1 MPQRNVLVIGSG
13 PIIIGQAAEFDY
25 AGVQACRALRE
36 EGHRVVLVNSNPATI
51 MTDPEVADAVYLE
64 PLTVASI
71 EAIIQRERPDALLPT
86 LGGQTGLNLA
96 VELHEAGVLEKYDI
110 ELLGTPVET
119 IKLAED
125 RELFKEKM
133 IAIGEPVPESSIVTG
148 IEGGLAF
155 AAIHDYPLV
164 VRPAYTLGGTGGGIV
179 YNEQQLRETLESGL
193 AASMIHQ
200 VLLETSLLGWKEVE
214 YEVLRD
220 RANNCIIV
228 CNMENIDPV
237 GVHTGDSIVVAPSQT
252 LSDLE
257 YQMLRTSSLNV
268 IRALNVQGGCNIQFA
283 LHPKRSEYRIIE
295 VNPRVSRSS
304 ALASKATGYP
314 IAKISTRIALGQ
326 TLDQIPNPVTGVTK
340 AAYEPTLDY
349 VVVKF
354 PRWPFD
360 KFPLADVR
368 LGTQMKSTGEAMGI
382 GRTFAAALMKSIRG
396 LDLKRESLTGSDL
409 SAWSDEE
416 LEDVIAKPNHE
427 RLFAVAEALRR
438 GWLME
443 HICALSFIDP
453 FWLWELKELVDLE
466 ERLRTGP
473 AQGDVEHAIACGYS
487 TLGIQALCHPEPLEG
502 SRPSPVLDKL
512 ELTSA
517 SFRKSVGFRMVDTAA
532 AEFPAKSPYYYIS
545 HNETDEMRAPAREAV
560 VVVGSGPIRIG
571 QGIEFDYSCVHAA
584 WALREAGCSPVVIN
598 NNPETVSTDFDVS
611 DVLIF
616 EPPGADEVEAAY
628 HATHARGV
636 MLAFGGQTAINLA
649 GELAKRGVT
658 IVGSDRAS
666 LDMAEDRRKFDEAL
680 HRLGVARPSGRTAAS
695 FREARAIARELG
707 FPVLVRPSYVLGGR
721 GMEIVYNEGQ
731 LASYAESA
739 PPILPDAPLL
749 VDKYLR
755 GLEVEVDAAFD
766 GDDILIPGIFEHVER
781 AGIHSGD
788 SISVY
793 PTQTITTEM
802 QERIVEVTTNIAR
815 ELQIRGLIN
824 IQFVIHE
831 GALYIIEANPRASRT
846 VPIISK
852 ATGINLVAAATRIA
866 LGERLRDM
874 EYGTGL
880 RPRAPFTVVKIPVFS
895 FAKMRGVETILGPEM
910 KSTGEVLG
918 IDETFAGALR
928 KGFVGAGIRLPEAGG
943 RILATI
949 ADQSKAES
957 IPILRRYAQLGFEI
971 LSTRGTAAALADAG
985 IGVKVVKKIAEG
997 SPHTLDLITSRGVDL
1012 VINDASGP
1020 KELNDSYRIRRAAV
1034 EANIACLTSLDTAA
1048 ALAEALENSAGPP
1061 RSLQEYLAEKLAGA
1075 R

>member
-1 MPQRNVLVIGSG
+1 MPQRKVLVIGSG
-13 PIIIGQAAEFDY
+13 PIVIGQAAEFDY

-64 PLTVASI
+64 PLTISSV
-71 EAIIQRERPDALLPT
+71 EAIIERERPDALLPT

-96 VELHEAGVLEKYDI
+96 VELHEAGVLQKYGV

-125 RELFKEKM
+125 RERFKAKM
-133 IAIGEPVPESSIVTG
+133 IEIGEPVPESAIVTQ
-148 IEGGLAF
+148 IEEGLAF
-155 AAIHDYPLV
+155 AKEHGYPLV

-179 YNEQQLRETLESGL
+179 YSERELIETLESGL
-193 AASMIHQ
+193 AASLIHQ

-220 RANNCIIV
+220 SANNCIVV

-252 LSDLE
+252 LTDRE
-257 YQMLRTSSLNV
+257 YQMLRSSSLNV

-283 LHPKRSEYRIIE
+283 LHPKSSEYRIIE

-326 TLDQIPNPVTGVTK
+326 TLDEIPNPVTGVTK

-349 VVVKF
+349 VVVKI

-360 KFPLADVR
+360 KFPLADTT

-382 GRTFAAALMKSIRG
+382 GRTFQAALIKSIRG
-396 LDLKRESLTGSDL
+396 LDLKRETLTGSAL
-409 SAWSDEE
+409 AEWSDAE
-416 LEDVIAKPNHE
+416 LENVIAKPNHE

-438 GWLME
+438 GLSIE
-443 HICALSFIDP
+443 RIIALSSIDR
-453 FWLWELKELVDLE
+453 FWLHEIAQLVALE
-466 ERLRTGP
+466 DRLRHTPP
-473 AQGDVEHAIACGYS
+473 AADIRTALECGYS
-487 TLGIQALCHPEPLEG
+487 TDVVVRSNSEPHVDG
-502 SRPSPVLDKL
+502 AV
-512 ELTSA
+512 
-517 SFRKSVGFRMVDTAA
+517 FRMVDTAA
-532 AEFPAKSPYYYIS
+532 AEFPAKSPYYYIAHDES
-545 HNETDEMRAPAREAV
+545 DEMRQPSKQAV

-598 NNPETVSTDFDVS
+598 NNPETVSTDFDIS
-611 DVLIF
+611 DVLVF

-628 HATHARGV
+628 RATNARGV

-649 GELAKRGVT
+649 DQLARRGVR
-658 IVGSDRAS
+658 IIGSDRRS
-666 LDMAEDRRKFDEAL
+666 LDMAEDREKFDAAL
-680 HRLGVARPSGRTAAS
+680 HRLGVARPEGKAARS

-721 GMEIVYNEGQ
+721 GMEVVYNEGQ
-731 LASYAESA
+731 LASYAEAA

-766 GDDILIPGIFEHVER
+766 GEDILIPGIFEHIER

-793 PTQTITTEM
+793 PTQTVSQEM
-802 QERIVEVTTNIAR
+802 ERRIVDVTTSIAR
-815 ELQIRGLIN
+815 ELNIRGLIN
-824 IQFVIHE
+824 IQFVIHKDK
-831 GALYIIEANPRASRT
+831 LYIIEANPRASRT
-846 VPIISK
+846 VPIIQK
-852 ATGINLVAAATRIA
+852 ATGVNLVAAATRIA
-866 LGERLRDM
+866 LGERLTDM

-880 RPRAPFTVVKIPVFS
+880 TPRAPFVVVKIPVFS
-895 FAKMRGVETILGPEM
+895 FAKMRGVETVLGPEM

-918 IDETFAGALR
+918 IDASFAGALR
-928 KGFVGAGIRLPEAGG
+928 KGFMAAGVRLPSEGG
-943 RILATI
+943 RILVSI
-949 ADQSKAES
+949 ADEEKEASIAILHRYVALGHRLIATPGTREYLES
-957 IPILRRYAQLGFEI
+957 
-971 LSTRGTAAALADAG
+971 AG
-985 IGVKVVKKIAEG
+985 IPCEQVNKIADG
-997 SPHTLDLITSRGVDL
+997 SPHVLDLIHDRGVDL
-1012 VINDASGP
+1012 VINDAQGP
-1020 KELNDSYRIRRAAV
+1020 RQISDNYKIRRAAV
-1034 EANIACLTSLDTAA
+1034 EANIACLTSLDTAR
-1048 ALAEALENSAGPP
+1048 ALAEALEVEAGPP
-1061 RSLQEYLAEKLAGA
+1061 RTLQEYRCAQA
-1075 R
+1075 RT